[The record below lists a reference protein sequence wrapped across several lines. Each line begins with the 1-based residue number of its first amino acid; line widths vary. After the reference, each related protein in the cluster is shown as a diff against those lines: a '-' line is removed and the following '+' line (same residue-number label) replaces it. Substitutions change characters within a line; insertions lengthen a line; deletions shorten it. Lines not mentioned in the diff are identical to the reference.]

1 MKLESKA
8 SIQIQKPAR
17 EVYEA
22 IVDPSKMT
30 HYFISESTGPLET
43 GKEVNWKFP
52 KFSERFPITEVNTQ
66 PEHSVSFVWDPE
78 TAVNITLEKQ
88 PDNSTVVRVTEGEK
102 EPNESNLEWALEN
115 SGGWANFLA
124 CMKAYYG
131 TEELGWILEVAAYHV
146 SANIVF
152 LKGAEFN
159 PQPPLGSGG
168 ESRYVKLS
176 TVEEMEDESIHNFI
190 AQAGKTKGWK

>member
-8 SIQIQKPAR
+8 SIQIQKPGR

-124 CMKAYYG
+124 CMKAYLEYG
-131 TEELGWILEVAAYHV
+131 IELR
-146 SANIVF
+146 
-152 LKGAEFN
+152 KGAEFN

-176 TVEEMEDESIHNFI
+176 TVDEMEDESIHSFI
-190 AQAGKTKGWK
+190 AQAEKTKGWK

>member
-1 MKLESKA
+1 M
-8 SIQIQKPAR
+8 
-17 EVYEA
+17 
-22 IVDPSKMT
+22 
-30 HYFISESTGPLET
+30 
-43 GKEVNWKFP
+43 
-52 KFSERFPITEVNTQ
+52 
-66 PEHSVSFVWDPE
+66 
-78 TAVNITLEKQ
+78 
-88 PDNSTVVRVTEGEK
+88 VRVTEGEK

-176 TVEEMEDESIHNFI
+176 TVDEMEDESIHSFI
-190 AQAGKTKGWK
+190 AQAEKTKGWK